1 MMLAV
6 GAYSGPRPVCG
17 AVAQLAKN
25 ARQVVAAIKRS
36 QTGVLGWLG
45 FMEFGWFTWIGSEL
59 TKKFHKPS
67 GDAYKTFD
75 LYISGAALL

>member
-17 AVAQLAKN
+17 AVAQLAKS
-25 ARQVVAAIKRS
+25 ARHVVAAIERS

-59 TKKFHKPS
+59 TKNSHKPS
-67 GDAYKTFD
+67 VDAYRTFD
-75 LYISGAALL
+75 LYISGALLL